1 MLDDF
6 KASTSH
12 FALFI
17 LFTCLGLI
25 FYLPFGHLEMK
36 LFINVYFSCDT
47 LYFIVLSIQRHKQ
60 NLNGRDKAVTDLA
73 MEFDVKGANG
83 PFSICHQWFVWNA
96 EVILWDALLLSLKF
110 LFCPHW
116 TLLIFSFSSSI
127 HDTYYNY
134 GLVLVVP

>member
-6 KASTSH
+6 KAPTSH
-12 FALFI
+12 FVLFI